1 MIQTPNFSR
10 AENLMHEL
18 VQHTLQAVKLTV
30 LGMAVEW
37 LIRLMSELTGVLLLI
52 WVGSNSNY
60 M

>member
-1 MIQTPNFSR
+1 
-10 AENLMHEL
+10 MHEL
-18 VQHTLQAVKLTV
+18 VQHTLQAVKVTV

-37 LIRLMSELTGVLLLI
+37 LISLMSELTGVLLLI